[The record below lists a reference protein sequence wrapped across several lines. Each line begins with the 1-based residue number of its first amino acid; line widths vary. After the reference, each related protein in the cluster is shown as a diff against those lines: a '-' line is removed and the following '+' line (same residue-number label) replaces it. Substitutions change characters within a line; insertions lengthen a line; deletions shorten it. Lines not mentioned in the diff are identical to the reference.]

1 LRTTFNERT
10 WLEWLVRV
18 RLVIVTSVLVIEVA
32 IARFTPAEVP
42 MGTFVAV
49 IVLWYAV
56 SIAHAL
62 LLSVWQEHQRQ
73 AQVQIATDLVFST
86 AVVYVTG
93 GIDTS
98 FNFLYPLIIIV
109 ASILLPRVWA
119 YLVAAAS
126 FILFGAILEL
136 SYFELIPSYAVTKPG
151 IKGLQATIF
160 INLFAYTLIAYLS
173 SRLAMKLRQADVE
186 LADKSGELLNLQ
198 ALHENIINS
207 MPGGVITTDLA
218 GRVNFVNAFG
228 AALLERRPGDLYLQR
243 VSDFFLDPLPVV
255 ANRQHGEVRAVTPNG
270 TEKTFGVTVTA
281 LDVPERGVVGFVY
294 TIDDRTEVRRL
305 EREVRMRDR
314 LSAVGRMAA
323 GIAHEIRNPL
333 SSIAGSVRMLSTISQ
348 FNDDQRTL
356 VDIVNRESERLNNII
371 SDFLVYSR
379 EKSYRFDVTDILSLL
394 EDTLRLLENRPQQ
407 GSGEIKIVRRFDEGQ
422 ALAIVDGD
430 RMKQVFWNI
439 CDNACRAMPAGGTL
453 KVTLRKLE
461 KALQL
466 SFADTGRGLTAQQM
480 EKIFEPFQWGSD
492 SGAGIGMALVYQIVQ
507 AHDAKIVVHSEA
519 GRGAEFT
526 LELRRYVPAG
536 VERNA
541 ATAKVTH
548 G

>member
-1 LRTTFNERT
+1 MRATFNERT
-10 WLEWLVRV
+10 WLQWLVRV
-18 RLVIVTSVLVIEVA
+18 RLVIVTSVLVIELA
-32 IARFTPAEVP
+32 ITRLTPTEVP
-42 MGTFVAV
+42 LGIFVAV
-49 IVLWYAV
+49 IILWYAV
-56 SIAHAL
+56 SIGHAL
-62 LLSVWQEHQRQ
+62 LLSAWNEFHRQ
-73 AQVQIATDLVFST
+73 AQLQIATDLVFST
-86 AVVYVTG
+86 AVIYVTG

-119 YLVAAAS
+119 YLVAATA

-136 SYFELIPSYAVTKPG
+136 SFFEVIRSYATTRPG

-160 INLFAYTLIAYLS
+160 INLFAYTAIAYLS
-173 SRLAMKLRQADVE
+173 SLLTTKLRQADVE

-218 GRVNFVNAFG
+218 GQINFVNAFG
-228 AALLERRPGDLYLQR
+228 AGLLERRPAELHLHG
-243 VSDFFLDPLPVV
+243 VSEFFLDPLPAV
-255 ANRQHGEVRAVTPNG
+255 ATRRHSEVRAVTPSS

-281 LDVPERGVVGFVY
+281 LDVPDKGVVGFVY
-294 TIDDRTEVRRL
+294 TFEDRTEVRRL

-314 LSAVGRMAA
+314 LSAVGRMAS

-333 SSIAGSVRMLSTISQ
+333 SSIAGSVRMLSTISD

-356 VDIVNRESERLNNII
+356 VEIVNRESERLNNII

-379 EKSYRFDVTDILSLL
+379 EKSYRFQPTDIRSLL

-407 GSGEIKIVRRFDEGQ
+407 GSGEIRIVRRFDDGE
-422 ALAIVDGD
+422 ALSIMDGD

-439 CDNACRAMPAGGTL
+439 CDNACRAMPGGGTL
-453 KVTLRKLE
+453 AVSLRLME
-461 KALQL
+461 RSMVL
-466 SFADTGRGLTAQQM
+466 SFADTGRGLTPQQM
-480 EKIFEPFQWGSD
+480 EKIFEPFQWGAE
-492 SGAGIGMALVYQIVQ
+492 GAGIGMAIVYQIVQ
-507 AHDAKIVVHSEA
+507 AHDAKIAVHSQP
-519 GRGAEFT
+519 GKGAEFT

-536 VERNA
+536 AAERPVV
-541 ATAKVTH
+541 AKVTH

>member
-1 LRTTFNERT
+1 LKATFNERT

-18 RLVIVTSVLVIEVA
+18 RLVIVTSVLVIELA
-32 IARFTPAEVP
+32 ITRLTPTEVP
-42 MGTFVAV
+42 VGIFVAV

-62 LLSVWQEHQRQ
+62 LLSAWNEYRRQ
-73 AQVQIATDLVFST
+73 AQLQIATDLVFSS
-86 AVVYVTG
+86 AVIYVTG

-119 YLVAAAS
+119 YLVAATA

-136 SYFELIPSYAVTKPG
+136 SFFELIPSYATTRPG

-160 INLFAYTLIAYLS
+160 INLFAYTAIAYLS
-173 SRLAMKLRQADVE
+173 SQLATKLRQAGVE

-218 GRVNFVNAFG
+218 GQVNFVNAFG
-228 AALLERRPGDLYLQR
+228 ASLLERRAAELHLHGI
-243 VSDFFLDPLPVV
+243 SDFFLDPLPAVG
-255 ANRQHGEVRAVTPNG
+255 NRRHAEVRAVTPSG

-281 LDVPERGVVGFVY
+281 LDVPDKGVVGFVY
-294 TIDDRTEVRRL
+294 TFEDRTEVRRL

-333 SSIAGSVRMLSTISQ
+333 SSIAGSVRMLSTISD

-356 VDIVNRESERLNNII
+356 VEIVHRESERLNNII

-379 EKSYRFDVTDILSLL
+379 EKSYRFQATDIRSLL
-394 EDTLRLLENRPQQ
+394 EDTLRLLENRPPQ
-407 GSGEIKIVRRFDEGQ
+407 GSGEIRIVRRFDDGD
-422 ALAIVDGD
+422 ALSIMDGD

-439 CDNACRAMPAGGTL
+439 CDNACRAMPGGGTL
-453 KVTLRKLE
+453 TVSLKKSD
-461 KALQL
+461 KALVL
-466 SFADTGRGLTAQQM
+466 TFADTGRGLTPQQM
-480 EKIFEPFQWGSD
+480 EKIFEPFQWGAD
-492 SGAGIGMALVYQIVQ
+492 GAGIGMAIVYQIVQ
-507 AHDAKIVVHSEA
+507 AHDAKIAVHSEP
-519 GRGAEFT
+519 GKGAQFI
-526 LELRRYVPAG
+526 LELRRYVPA
-536 VERNA
+536 EKA
-541 ATAKVTH
+541 APVAAARVTH

>member
-1 LRTTFNERT
+1 MRATFNERT

-18 RLVIVTSVLVIEVA
+18 RLVIVTSVLIIQVA
-32 IARFTPAEVP
+32 ITRFTPSEVP

-62 LLSVWQEHQRQ
+62 LLSVWQEYRRQ
-73 AQVQIATDLVFST
+73 AQVQIATDLVFSS
-86 AVVYVTG
+86 AVIYVTG

-136 SYFELIPSYAVTKPG
+136 SYFALIPSYAISKPG

-173 SRLAMKLRQADVE
+173 SLLAMKLRQADVE

-207 MPGGVITTDLA
+207 MPGGVITTDLS

-228 AALLERRPGDLYLQR
+228 AALLERRPGDMHLQR
-243 VSDFFLDPLPVV
+243 VSDFFLDSLPVV
-255 ANRQHGEVRAVTPNG
+255 GTRRHGEVRALTPNG
-270 TEKTFGVTVTA
+270 TEKTFGMTVTA
-281 LDVPERGVVGFVY
+281 LDVPDRGIVGYVY
-294 TIDDRTEVRRL
+294 TFDDRTEVRRL

-333 SSIAGSVRMLSTISQ
+333 SSIAGSVRMLSTISE

-356 VDIVNRESERLNNII
+356 VEIVNRESDRLNNII

-379 EKSYRFDVTDILSLL
+379 EKSYRFDQTDIRSLL

-407 GSGEIKIVRRFDEGQ
+407 GTGEIKIVRRFDDGE
-422 ALAIVDGD
+422 ALALVDGD

-439 CDNACRAMPAGGTL
+439 CDNACRAMPGGGTL
-453 KVTLRKLE
+453 TVTLRRME

-466 SFADTGRGLTAQQM
+466 SFADTGRGLSPQQM

-492 SGAGIGMALVYQIVQ
+492 TAGIGMAIVYQIVQ
-507 AHDAKIVVHSEA
+507 AHDAKIAVHSEP

-526 LELRRYVPAG
+526 LELRRYVPALA
-536 VERNA
+536 ERAPA
-541 ATAKVTH
+541 AAKVTH